1 MNRLENID
9 PFSEDTLERRYEFFE
24 AMRDEAPVFE
34 AAPGVYFVGG
44 YDTVNQVLRDTRNFS
59 SGNGAAFLN
68 FQGEAGLAAP
78 SAPPPEIAAILAE
91 SVPERDTLLSGDPPS
106 HTRFRSLVNR
116 SLSPNRVAKWEPVIR
131 KVVDELIDD
140 FIDAGKVELV
150 SQFAQQVPLIAI
162 AMVLGVPPEDRDK
175 YKDWSIRTVKNLA
188 GRLTYEDALDAARAT
203 RDLRNYLRDRVQA
216 ARLHPEDNVVGDLV
230 NAHMLTDVDGDEATY
245 RPLDTPEIVSIL
257 QQLLVAGQ
265 ETVNYLI
272 GSLTMRLVEDPEQ
285 AERIRRDPS
294 LVPALVEEGIRVESP
309 IQALGRFC
317 VNDTK
322 VGDVTIPAGS
332 RVVILYGSANRDV
345 CRFAAADRLDID
357 RKNIREHVGFGA
369 GPHYCVG
376 SALARME
383 SRIAFEQLLART
395 KNLRFPAGRNDFTHK
410 YNFIFRALN
419 ELHLEFDK
427 A

>member
-1 MNRLENID
+1 MNQLQTLD
-9 PFSEDTLERRYEFFE
+9 PFSEETLERRYEFFD
-24 AMRDEAPVFE
+24 AMRREAPVFE
-34 AAPGVYFVGG
+34 AAPGVYFVGS
-44 YDTVNQVLRDTRNFS
+44 YDTVNQVLRDTHNFS
-59 SGNGAAFLN
+59 SKNRAAFLN
-68 FQGEAGLAAP
+68 FQGEAGLATP
-78 SAPPPEIAAILAE
+78 SAPPPEIQAILDE
-91 SVPERDTLLSGDPPS
+91 TVPERDTLLSGDPPS

-131 KVVDELIDD
+131 KVVDDLIDD

-150 SQFAQQVPLIAI
+150 SQFAAQVPLIAI
-162 AMVLGVPPEDRDK
+162 AMVLGVPSEDREK
-175 YKDWSIRTVKNLA
+175 YKDWSIRTVKNLS
-188 GRLTYEDALDAARAT
+188 GRLSYEDALDSARAS
-203 RDLRNYLRDRVQA
+203 RDLRNYLRDRVEA
-216 ARLHPEDNVVGDLV
+216 ARLRPESNVVGDLV
-230 NAHMLTDVDGDEATY
+230 NAHMLDDEDGDGATY

-272 GSLTMRLVEDPEQ
+272 GSLTMQLVQNPDQ
-285 AERIRRDPS
+285 AAKISRDPS
-294 LVPALVEEGIRVESP
+294 LIPALVEEGIRIESP

-317 VNDTK
+317 VHDTK
-322 VGDVTIPAGS
+322 VGDVTIPSGA

-345 CRFAAADRLDID
+345 CRFADPARLDLE
-357 RKNIREHVGFGA
+357 RPNLREHMGFGA

-383 SRIAFEQLLART
+383 SRIAFEQLLARAR
-395 KNLRFPAGRNDFTHK
+395 NLRFPAGRNDFSHK

>member
-1 MNRLENID
+1 MSVLNKMD
-9 PFSEDTLERRYEFFE
+9 PFSEETLEKRYEYFE
-24 AMRDEAPVFE
+24 AMRNEAPVFE

-44 YDTVNQVLRDTRNFS
+44 YDAVNKVLRDTRNFS
-59 SGNGAAFLN
+59 SSNGAAFLN

-91 SVPERDTLLSGDPPS
+91 SVPERDTLLSGDPPA

-116 SLSPNRVAKWEPVIR
+116 SLSPKRIAKWEPAIR
-131 KVVDELIDD
+131 SVVDDLIDD
-140 FIDAGKVELV
+140 FIDTGKVELV

-162 AMVLGVPPEDRDK
+162 AMVLGVPPEDREK
-175 YKDWSIRTVKNLA
+175 YKDWSIRTVKTLA
-188 GRLTYEDALDAARAT
+188 GRLTREDALDAARAT
-203 RDLRNYLRDRVQA
+203 RDLRNYLEDRVEA
-216 ARLHPEDNVVGDLV
+216 ARLHPEDNVIGDLV
-230 NAHMLTDVDGDEATY
+230 NAHMLADVDGDEAKY

-272 GSLTMRLVEDPEQ
+272 GSLTMRLVENPAEL
-285 AERIRRDPS
+285 ERIKRDPS
-294 LVPALVEEGIRVESP
+294 LVPALVEEGVRVESP

-317 VNDTK
+317 VNDTE

-345 CRFAAADRLDID
+345 CRFAAADQLDID

-383 SRIAFEQLLART
+383 SRIAFEQLLSRT
-395 KNLRFPAGRNDFTHK
+395 KNLRFAEGRNDFTHK

-419 ELHLEFDK
+419 ELHIEFDK